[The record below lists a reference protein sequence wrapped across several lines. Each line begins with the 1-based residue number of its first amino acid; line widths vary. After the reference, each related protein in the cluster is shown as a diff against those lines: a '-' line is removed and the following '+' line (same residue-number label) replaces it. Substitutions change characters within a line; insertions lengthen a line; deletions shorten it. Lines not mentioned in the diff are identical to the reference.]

1 MKTWELLG
9 LKNQYEFL
17 NHRFSVLL
25 QENSNLKT
33 ESQQFKSLYNE
44 SEMAT
49 KVYKEKAFKAVDEI
63 YHLKNQLNLVIWSLK
78 LANVDSQE
86 YEYEPRRIQNFNEL
100 IHDEKKELLDKMH
113 QMSSKFLSEANASA
127 SQAT

>member
-1 MKTWELLG
+1 MLESKNQEILLKSRELLG

-25 QENSNLKT
+25 QESSSLKT

-49 KVYKEKAFKAVDEI
+49 KVYKEKAFKSVDEI
-63 YHLKNQLNLVIWSLK
+63 YHLKNQLNLVIRALK

-86 YEYEPRRIQNFNEL
+86 YEYEPRRI
-100 IHDEKKELLDKMH
+100 
-113 QMSSKFLSEANASA
+113 
-127 SQAT
+127 